1 MGTSLQQ
8 TLSEMMVL
16 MERVE
21 ERRLA
26 EMEVNQS
33 LEAPE
38 EEEQVEEVEVPV
50 NEPEPKNDPPSRA
63 IVKYMPDYYE
73 SSDDEDTNR
82 KVVPAPRLICSCS
95 GDGSCLF
102 CKKMRGCTCEG
113 QGTCRL
119 CELDEEK
126 KEQKEESDDDIEI
139 IDDDD
144 EEDNSNQAELS
155 TTELFLLGMTDP
167 KRTPSP
173 RQRVRGQGRMRGS
186 GRGRQPPL
194 RPPIPIRQASPQ
206 PQFNPRAMTH
216 INQPS
221 PRARGQIVRISR
233 PRAPVHSIPQVRV
246 NYGTQPRPSVPR
258 PRILRPRLTQTRPRV
273 PAQFHVQN
281 EPSSHM
287 VSRVTVRGQPRMAPR
302 ASPYHG
308 QLIRGNQLRP
318 QPRTQPRSQS
328 VIRPP
333 RPNVVSQIYHQQ
345 PAHQSQVYDTYQNYS
360 QNLSA
365 PDHENYASASTYYQQ
380 AEVYVEDV
388 VSIDDDDDDI
398 EEIVEEN
405 VLSKL
410 PSGIHI
416 QRI

>member
-1 MGTSLQQ
+1 
-8 TLSEMMVL
+8 
-16 MERVE
+16 
-21 ERRLA
+21 
-26 EMEVNQS
+26 
-33 LEAPE
+33 
-38 EEEQVEEVEVPV
+38 
-50 NEPEPKNDPPSRA
+50 
-63 IVKYMPDYYE
+63 
-73 SSDDEDTNR
+73 
-82 KVVPAPRLICSCS
+82 
-95 GDGSCLF
+95 
-102 CKKMRGCTCEG
+102 
-113 QGTCRL
+113 
-119 CELDEEK
+119 
-126 KEQKEESDDDIEI
+126 
-139 IDDDD
+139 
-144 EEDNSNQAELS
+144 LS

-173 RQRVRGQGRMRGS
+173 RQRARGQGRMRGS
-186 GRGRQPPL
+186 GRGRLPPL
-194 RPPIPIRQASPQ
+194 QPPIPIRQGTPQ
-206 PQFNPRAMTH
+206 PQGNPRAMTH
-216 INQPS
+216 MNQPS
-221 PRARGQIVRISR
+221 PRSRGHTVRMPR
-233 PRAPVHSIPQVRV
+233 PRAPVHSVPQVRV
-246 NYGTQPRPSVPR
+246 NYGTQSRPLVPRQRMLTKPGPPVPR

-273 PAQFHVQN
+273 PAQFHGQN

-287 VSRVTVRGQPRMAPR
+287 VSRVPVRGQPRMAPR

-308 QLIRGNQLRP
+308 QMIRGNQLRP